1 MQEKRVNFA
10 KKLKFDWSRVF
21 APIKYLYIPLY
32 RGNDT

>member
-21 APIKYLYIPLY
+21 TPLSMY
-32 RGNDT
+32 YSPV